1 MRWEYKIIQILD
13 NEGLN
18 NLAKLQDEFNKYGL
32 DGWEVVEVLR
42 QAPKGV
48 GWLSNAEQNYMVL
61 KRACS

>member
-42 QAPKGV
+42 QTPKGV
-48 GWLSNAEQNYMVL
+48 GWLSNNEENFMVF